1 MCKGLQDWA
10 AEERLVGME
19 QGIEAFVHDKI
30 EDGKGK
36 EEIVSKL
43 VLRFKIDDVKANDYY
58 HKYGVR

>member
-10 AEERLVGME
+10 KEERLVGME
-19 QGIEAFVHDKI
+19 QGIEAFVQDKM

-43 VLRFKIDDVKANDYY
+43 ILRFKIDEVKANDYY
-58 HKYGVR
+58 QKYRV